1 MRKTA
6 AALGIVAA
14 LALAACDRTGENEYE
29 VETPD
34 VDVGTNVD
42 TVTTPDVDVNTGEDT
57 VTVPTVDVD
66 VNDNNP
72 DD

>member
-6 AALGIVAA
+6 AALGLMAA
-14 LALAACDRTGENEYE
+14 LALAACERTGENEYE

-42 TVTTPDVDVNTGEDT
+42 TVTTPDVDINTGEDT

-72 DD
+72 D

>member
-6 AALGIVAA
+6 AMLGLVAA
-14 LALAACDRTGENEYE
+14 FAFAACDRTGENEYE

-42 TVTTPDVDVNTGEDT
+42 TIRTPDVDVNTGEDT

-66 VNDNNP
+66 VE
-72 DD
+72 